1 MKLEKSKIIGAI
13 GTIAV
18 HALLLL
24 VLLFMTLPNLEREE
38 EEGLA
43 VAMGTDLTGGDDLF
57 EPTPASEVE
66 GAESLQP
73 APEQPAAPEE
83 ALTQDLEESVSMS
96 DSKKKKEEEKRQ
108 KELAEQKRKKEA
120 ELAEQRRKE
129 AEKKAIEDAKRKKAE
144 EIGNRAKSVFGGSG
158 SGGVGNDQAS
168 AGIGDGGGK
177 GSKGNPFGGTDSKS
191 ADGASKSGTNS
202 SWSLAGRAL
211 SGRLAEPSYSVYEE
225 GKIVVQIIVD
235 KSGSVI
241 SAECGAGT
249 NLDNPTLRKAAVEA
263 ARKTKF
269 NAIRSGNNQSGTI
282 TYNFKLE

>member
-1 MKLEKSKIIGAI
+1 MELEKSKIIGAI

-24 VLLFMTLPNLEREE
+24 VLLFMTLPNLEPEE

-177 GSKGNPFGGTDSKS
+177 GNPFGGTDSKS

-211 SGRLAEPSYSVYEE
+211 SGKLAEPSYSVYEE

>member
-1 MKLEKSKIIGAI
+1 MELEKSKIIGAI

-24 VLLFMTLPNLEREE
+24 VLLFMTLPNLEPEE

-43 VAMGTDLTGGDDLF
+43 VAMGTDLVGGEDLF
-57 EPTPASEVE
+57 EPTPASEIE
-66 GAESLQP
+66 GAESVQP
-73 APEQPAAPEE
+73 APEQPAAPDEI
-83 ALTQDLEESVSMS
+83 LTQDLEESVSMS
-96 DSKKKKEEEKRQ
+96 DSKKKKEEEKKQ

-120 ELAEQRRKE
+120 ELAEKRRRD

-158 SGGVGNDQAS
+158 SGGVGNNQTS
-168 AGIGDGGGK
+168 AGVGDGGGK
-177 GSKGNPFGGTDSKS
+177 GSKGNPFGGADSKN
-191 ADGASKSGTNS
+191 ANGASKSGTNN

-211 SGRLAEPSYSVYEE
+211 SGKLAEPSYNAYEE
-225 GKIVVQIIVD
+225 GTIVVQIMVD

-241 SAECGAGT
+241 KAECGRGT
-249 NLDNPTLRKAAVEA
+249 NIDNPTLRMAAVEA

-269 NAIRSGNNQSGTI
+269 NAIRSGNIQSGTI
-282 TYNFKLE
+282 TYNFKLQ